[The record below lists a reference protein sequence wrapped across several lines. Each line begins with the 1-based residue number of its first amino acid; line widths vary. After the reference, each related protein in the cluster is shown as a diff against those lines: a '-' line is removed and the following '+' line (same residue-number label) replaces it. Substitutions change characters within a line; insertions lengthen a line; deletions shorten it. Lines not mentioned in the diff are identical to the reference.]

1 MKKLLLSL
9 KVLIVACTL
18 QVHSQA
24 FIENFNDITTL
35 PASGWSLQNVSVA
48 VGSTNWFQGSNVA
61 AGGPFD
67 SFNGAANAYIG
78 TNFNNTGSLGTISNW
93 LVTPNRTLK
102 NGDVLTFYTKKATPD
117 TYPDRLE
124 VRMSTNGAST
134 AVGSGATVGDF
145 TTLLLSIN
153 PTLTTGVYPTAWT
166 QYTITISGLSAPTS
180 GRLAFRY
187 FVTSAGFSGTNSDY
201 IGIDNV
207 SYTPYVCPTIV
218 ISPAAAALP
227 VANSGMPYSTTFT
240 QTGVLGT
247 PAFAFTSGVVPAG
260 LSLSSSG
267 VLSGTPTGTGSFS
280 FTVTVSD
287 ASGCSGSNDY
297 TLELVPCEL
306 NLTPLSDIEAQCS
319 VALADIT
326 VPTITDSCGNTITPT
341 TDAVFPITAQ
351 GTTTI
356 TWLYADILG
365 NFETLTQDVTLFDFT
380 EPTPD
385 VAILADINAECEVL
399 EADVTLPTATDNC
412 LGAVTVT
419 NDATFP
425 ITAQGTTTIT
435 WTYTDVNGNFST
447 QTQDV
452 TLFDFTDPVPDAAI
466 LADINAEC
474 EVLEADVTPPT
485 ATDNCSGTVTV
496 TNDATF
502 PITAQGTTTITWT
515 YTDAKGNSST
525 QTQDVTLF
533 DFTDPIPDTAILA
546 DINAECEVLEADVT
560 PPTATDNCS
569 GTVTVT
575 NDATFPI
582 TTQGTTTI
590 TWTFTDANGNSTTQT
605 QDVTLFDFT
614 EPTPDVAVL
623 ADINAQCEVLEADV
637 TPPTATDNCSGTVTV
652 TNDATF
658 PITAQGTTTITWT
671 YTDANGNFTTQT
683 QDVTLF
689 DFTEP
694 TADVAI
700 LADINAQC
708 EVLEADVT
716 PPTATDNCSAAVT
729 VTSDAVFP
737 ITAQGTTMITW
748 TYTDANGNFSTQT
761 QDVTLFDFTEP
772 TPDAAVLADINADC
786 AVLEADVTPPTAT
799 DNCSGVVT
807 VTSDAVFPIT
817 TPGTTVITWT
827 YADANGNSITQT
839 QDVNIFDVTAPI
851 PDAAV
856 LADITAQ
863 CEVLEAD
870 VTAPTATDCSGA
882 VTVTN
887 DADFPIALQG
897 TTVITWTFEDADGN
911 TSTQTQNVV
920 ISDVTGPTANGALA
934 DIIAECEVL
943 EADVTPPTV
952 TDNCSGSVTV
962 TTNTIFPITA
972 QGTTTIVWRY
982 ADTNGNITLQFQ
994 NVVISDVTGPTPDAA
1009 ALADITGECEVV
1021 EADVTA
1027 PTATDNCSAIVTVTN
1042 NAVFPITAQG
1052 TTVITWSYTDANS
1065 NTTTQTQNVVI
1076 EDTTT
1081 PVTTL
1086 TALSVSV
1093 DVAGTVTISPA
1104 QLENGT
1110 STDNCGI
1117 STMTVIPDTFTC
1129 QELGDHTVTVTV
1141 TDIHGNAT
1149 SETVT
1154 VTVTDPNN
1162 YCALGVA
1169 NSGITSLVLYPNP
1182 TGDVLYI
1189 QPGNSEAI
1197 TAVKVYSLTGQ
1208 VVLQASYRE
1217 ALERY
1222 SLSLGHLPN
1231 GVYLLRLETAN
1242 GSFLQRVVKQ

>member
-267 VLSGTPTGTGSFS
+267 ILSGTPTGTGSFS

-399 EADVTLPTATDNC
+399 EADVTPPTATDNC

-452 TLFDFTDPVPDAAI
+452 TLFDFTDPVPDAEI

-515 YTDAKGNSST
+515 YTDANGNSST
-525 QTQDVTLF
+525 QLQDVTLF
-533 DFTDPIPDTAILA
+533 DFTDPVPDAAILA

-652 TNDATF
+652 TSDAT
-658 PITAQGTTTITWT
+658 
-671 YTDANGNFTTQT
+671 
-683 QDVTLF
+683 
-689 DFTEP
+689 
-694 TADVAI
+694 
-700 LADINAQC
+700 
-708 EVLEADVT
+708 
-716 PPTATDNCSAAVT
+716 
-729 VTSDAVFP
+729 FP

-920 ISDVTGPTANGALA
+920 ISDVTGPTANGPLP
-934 DIIAECEVL
+934 DILAECEVL

-1076 EDTTT
+1076 EDTTA

-1093 DVAGTVTISPA
+1093 DVAGTVTITPA

-1117 STMTVIPDTFTC
+1117 STMTVTPDTFTC
-1129 QELGDHTVTVTV
+1129 QELGAHTVTVTV
-1141 TDIHGNAT
+1141 IDIHGNAT

-1169 NSGITSLVLYPNP
+1169 NSDITSLVLYPNP

-1222 SLSLGHLPN
+1222 SLSLGSLPN

-1242 GSFLQRVVKQ
+1242 GSFIQRVVKQ